1 MSGIS
6 DFKNLL
12 ESSHI
17 IDEIF
22 HQRSITIERNK
33 ELERDAS
40 LEIDNKSPSLQ
51 GSQEGSLQAK
61 SNKGKSP
68 FRQGSMSPSYGQQTK
83 KKRRGGKGRSSAG
96 SIGKNSNPMLIHN
109 TSVDSKNHP
118 KLQEF
123 QEKCNDSLT
132 SGGAGI

>member
-33 ELERDAS
+33 ELERDGS

-51 GSQEGSLQAK
+51 GSAEDSVENK
-61 SNKGKSP
+61 SNKVKSP
-68 FRQGSMSPSYGQQTK
+68 FRQVS
-83 KKRRGGKGRSSAG
+83 
-96 SIGKNSNPMLIHN
+96 
-109 TSVDSKNHP
+109 
-118 KLQEF
+118 
-123 QEKCNDSLT
+123 
-132 SGGAGI
+132 